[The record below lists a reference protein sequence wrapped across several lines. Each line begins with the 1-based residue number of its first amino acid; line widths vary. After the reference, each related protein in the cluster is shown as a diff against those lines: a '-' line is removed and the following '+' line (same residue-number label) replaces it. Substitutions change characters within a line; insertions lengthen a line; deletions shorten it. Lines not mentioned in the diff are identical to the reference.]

1 MNLKKD
7 DIFPYDME
15 DGIVI
20 DYIDHK
26 FIMVLKDSTWSEFE
40 VKGLT
45 QKKCTISFVYE
56 RICAIFL
63 FGIDDCIETSDA
75 SFDIHNCEYAEE
87 ILSPEN
93 ECFVFEVY
101 FIDEKN
107 KITGLKKM
115 TLTKEM
121 SKVIQSNLAKQF
133 DATYDDAGFDKALAK
148 LQSQYEP
155 FELEEIA
162 KTKAIY

>member
-7 DIFPYDME
+7 DIFPFDME
-15 DGIVI
+15 EGIVI

-40 VKGLT
+40 LKGLL

-56 RICAIFL
+56 RICALFL

-75 SFDIHNCEYAEE
+75 SFDIHNCEYADE

-93 ECFVFEVY
+93 ECFEFEVY
-101 FIDEKN
+101 FIDEQN
-107 KITGLKKM
+107 RIAGLKKI
-115 TLTKEM
+115 TFTKEM
-121 SKVIQSNLAKQF
+121 SKIIQTNLQMQQE
-133 DATYDDAGFDKALAK
+133 ATYDDAGFDKALAK

-162 KTKAIY
+162 KTKANY